1 MEKLFQRFTTKIRS
15 VSNEFHRYLY
25 DQINWNDR
33 LIVIKGARGVGK
45 TTLLLQYI
53 KEHLELNEKTLYAS
67 LDDIYFQANTL
78 VDLAAEFHMNG
89 GQFLFLDEV
98 HKYPNWS
105 MEIKNIY
112 DTYSDLKVVFTS
124 SSVLEIYKGDAD
136 LSRRAVTYE
145 LEGFSF
151 REYVNLETG
160 HEFQAVDLAAIIEN
174 HKELAGAI
182 TEKVK
187 VFPLFHKYIA
197 SGYYPFYREG
207 EDSYL
212 TRLTNVV
219 NLILETDIPSAFK
232 TEYKTIYKLKKLLY
246 IISTALPY
254 QPNVTQLS
262 KSIDTTSR
270 TSTLQYL
277 DYLEKAKLT
286 ANLKTGAKGKNILIK
301 PDKVYLENTN
311 LMYAIGD
318 TETNSGNIRE
328 TFFFNQLR
336 EKHRVSTSKFG
347 DFLVDHTYT
356 FEVGGKGKKT
366 TQIQGV
372 KDGYVV
378 ADNIEVGFGKK
389 IPLWLFGFLY

>member
-187 VFPLFHKYIA
+187 VFPLFHKYIV

-207 EDSYL
+207 EDSYV

-246 IISTALPY
+246 IISTAIPY

-356 FEVGGKGKKT
+356 FEVGGKGKKL

-378 ADNIEVGFGKK
+378 ADNIEVGLGKK